1 MGGVECPVLYAG
13 APPGLVAGA
22 MQVNVQLPAN
32 VPSGDAVPVVLAVGE
47 AMSPD
52 TVTIAIRR

>member
-22 MQVNVQLPAN
+22 LQINVLLPAG
-32 VPSGDAVPVVLAVGE
+32 VPIGESVPVVLAVGE
-47 AMSPD
+47 ALSPD

>member
-32 VPSGDAVPVVLAVGE
+32 VPSGDAVPVVLSVGE